1 MTHSSS
7 SVIYSTEVVVSMTTT
22 FLVGG
27 CAADRVGRGGGLE
40 KVVQAAAICPFC
52 QHRRHLPSLKH
63 LSLSSGV
70 SFHGFSLVSMSMAF
84 GSREGVVLVGDGVWK
99 VTGVLEECCFATV
112 AAKRL

>member
-52 QHRRHLPSLKH
+52 QH
-63 LSLSSGV
+63 
-70 SFHGFSLVSMSMAF
+70 
-84 GSREGVVLVGDGVWK
+84 
-99 VTGVLEECCFATV
+99 
-112 AAKRL
+112 